1 MAKIL
6 HIADLHLDAPHT
18 ARLKAERAALRRSE
32 QLETF
37 SRIMNTAAE
46 KADAVLISGDLFDGE
61 NARRET
67 LSVVRRKFE
76 ALGDIPIFISPGN
89 HDPYPVYENLK
100 LSENVVVFPPE
111 GGAYDIERLGIRV
124 CGAGF
129 ASRYEKPAAAPLDF
143 EKSGELANILV
154 LHGDMSGAPG
164 SERYNPLSGGD
175 FEGFD
180 YAALGH
186 IHSHGGICGTEG
198 GAKWA
203 YPGIPEPGGFD
214 EGFGGGCIIGEIE
227 RGKVELRH
235 VKTAKRGYV
244 DIDLDLPQGVSDNEA
259 VIEKAAEKI
268 EKFGEGN
275 IVRVSLIG
283 RTEKWFSPD
292 AALIAERLK
301 PICFHAEV
309 IDRTRKRLDLSA
321 EDGDRSLRAVYIRR
335 MKKTAENHPEG
346 SRERRLA
353 DRALRLGLEAMEGGP
368 MI

>member
-18 ARLKAERAALRRSE
+18 ARLSVEQAALRRSE

-37 SRIMNTAAE
+37 SRIMDTAAE
-46 KADAVLISGDLFDGE
+46 NADIVLISGDLFDGE

-67 LSVVRRKFE
+67 LSVVRRRFE
-76 ALGDIPIFISPGN
+76 ALGDIPVFISPGN
-89 HDPYPVYENLK
+89 HDPYPVYQELG

-111 GGAYDIERLGIRV
+111 GGTYDIERLGIRV

-129 ASRYEKPAAAPLDF
+129 ASRYEKPAAAPLEF
-143 EKSGELANILV
+143 EKSETLANILL

-164 SERYNPLSGGD
+164 SERYNPLSSGD
-175 FEGFD
+175 FDGFD

-186 IHSHGGICGTEG
+186 IHSHGGISETEG

-214 EGFGGGCIIGEIE
+214 EGFGGGYIIGDIE
-227 RGKVELRH
+227 RGKVELKH
-235 VKTAKRGYV
+235 VKSAKRGYV
-244 DIDLDLPQGVSDNEA
+244 DIELNFQKGVSDNEA
-259 VIEKAAEKI
+259 VIEKASRKIAE
-268 EKFGEGN
+268 FGEGN
-275 IVRVSLIG
+275 IVRISLIG
-283 RTEKWFSPD
+283 RREKGFRPD
-292 AALIAERLK
+292 ASLIAERLK

-309 IDRTRKRLDLSA
+309 IDRTRRHLDLSA
-321 EDGDRSLRAVYIRR
+321 DDGDRSLRAVYIRR
-335 MKKTAENHPEG
+335 MRKTAENHPEG